1 MIVNRSR
8 GVAALSV
15 AGVAWGTSVPLS
27 KVALAWLDPGWLTVA
42 RFAVAAAVLLAVV
55 PRRKLRAA
63 FSWQVLA
70 WGAAGYGG
78 AVLVQNIGVGRTSVT
93 HASLLI
99 GVGPVLIAV
108 FTALWRHV
116 VARPLAWVG
125 FAVSLAGVAAV
136 AGGGGG
142 GATGAGDL
150 LVLAST
156 TLIAIMTV
164 AQARLL
170 KDRDPVA
177 VTSIQFAGAALATLP
192 FAACTTGLPA
202 APSGAGPVLAV
213 LALAAAATLL
223 PFTLFAYG
231 QRRVPAEVAGAFL
244 NLEPLVGA
252 AIGIVAFGD
261 AFGPRQLLGG
271 AAIVIGIALSSLPAL
286 RQAAPGLAAPA

>member
-192 FAACTTGLPA
+192 FAACTTGLPPSPSSPWPPPRRCCRSRSSPTGSAGSPPRWLARSSTSSRWSARRSGSSRSATRSDRASCSA
-202 APSGAGPVLAV
+202 APPS
-213 LALAAAATLL
+213 
-223 PFTLFAYG
+223 
-231 QRRVPAEVAGAFL
+231 
-244 NLEPLVGA
+244 
-252 AIGIVAFGD
+252 
-261 AFGPRQLLGG
+261 
-271 AAIVIGIALSSLPAL
+271 
-286 RQAAPGLAAPA
+286 